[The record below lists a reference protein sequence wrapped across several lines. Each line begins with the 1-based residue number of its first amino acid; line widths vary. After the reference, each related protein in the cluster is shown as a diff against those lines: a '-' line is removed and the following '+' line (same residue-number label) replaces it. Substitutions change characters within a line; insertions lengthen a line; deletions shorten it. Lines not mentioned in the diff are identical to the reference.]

1 MVEKKTRFW
10 FPGEHQQ
17 KTDVDAMEQLPSH
30 HDVFLGVGTMIL
42 VAGAT
47 DLLVTAAPTLLVS
60 GPAGFPVGQALLP
73 PETRE
78 TAWKKKVS
86 FPAGLHSS
94 PKKSPL
100 KTSKLTD
107 FPMIFVTCMSDPIFS

>member
-1 MVEKKTRFW
+1 
-10 FPGEHQQ
+10 
-17 KTDVDAMEQLPSH
+17 MEQLPSH

-94 PKKSPL
+94 PYKSPL
-100 KTSKLTD
+100 KTSKLTY
-107 FPMIFVTCMSDPIFS
+107 FPMIFVTCM